1 MKRKGKKFLTI
12 LLSVMIVVTY
22 MVPGSVFAET
32 TRAAGDLYELVDS
45 LEDGGEYLI
54 VNTNSAG
61 TAYALTNSGS
71 SSLGKTEVTISD
83 DLKISAPS
91 EDVIWTAATN
101 GEGFNLSNGGSYM
114 EGVGGEVTIVTSL
127 QYSTRHF
134 TYENNQLAHVG
145 GRNTYVV
152 YYDGS
157 KYTSTYNSTN
167 EKVYIY
173 KKAAAGTAS
182 VTGVT
187 LDQTSLTLK
196 QGKTATLKATVAPTD
211 AADKTVSWATSDDT
225 VATVSNGKVT
235 AEGPGTATITV
246 TTNDGGFTAQCA
258 VTVEAAEL
266 ETYVLVDE
274 PVYGESY
281 LIVSSNSAGSAYA
294 LTNPGGTSGG
304 AAMAATPVTITE
316 KNGSLTISADK
327 DDTSILWKTTKN
339 GEGFTLTNGSDYIE
353 TSGGKIAIFNPVKNA
368 DRYWKYEDNVLS
380 HGGGS
385 SSNWYIL
392 YYDNGF
398 AYTYNGTGGKVYFF
412 GVPGTA
418 SVTGVTLDQAT
429 MNLKEGKTA
438 TLTATVAPADAA
450 NKAVS
455 WSTSDDSVAT
465 VDNGK
470 VTAVGAGTATIIVTT
485 EDGGFTATCQVTV
498 AAVALETYEL
508 IDTPLDGE
516 TYRIVSS
523 NQAGD
528 GFMLTNPGGTSGG
541 ASMAATPVTLTSSGG
556 KVTLK
561 ADDGETSIFW
571 KWTANG
577 ERFNLTNGTDYLE
590 GKSGEVK
597 IFSSQQYADRG
608 WTYEGGQLRHL
619 GGNNTYV
626 VYYSNGFTS
635 TYDSSDAKIYF
646 FGKKTGGDDPI
657 EPDPIPVDS
666 VSLDKTSISLEV
678 GKTAT
683 LTATVLPDNATDKT
697 VTWRSNDTDI
707 ATVSNAGV
715 VTAKGEGTTTIR
727 ATAGEKS
734 ATCSVTVTEK
744 TVTGQAVNVGV
755 SSDIHGSVD
764 RLEAWLTA
772 VQNTVDPDLD
782 SMLYCGDYSYQMSNL
797 ESFVSDFQSIVSV
810 TNTIVGEGKA
820 VYTSGNHEYY
830 IGNREIPL
838 DERFTST
845 PGFVRLGEA
854 LVRPNY
860 IVYCMGA
867 AGWYNGIGTFPQ
879 DDIDALE
886 SYLASAPTDIPILI
900 LSHFPLHM
908 NSSRTITNAD
918 KVIEV
923 LNDHPNTVFFWGHN
937 HSQAPRT
944 ETHYGD
950 VLVKGDTLTY
960 ASNKSSEIN
969 FTYACAGGMYQDNQT
984 EYSGVVLS
992 ISADGSEVSF
1002 QYYNAT
1008 SGQTIGD
1015 STTIHIDGTAAVK
1028 HTITA
1033 SAGANG
1039 TITPSGEVQVTDGK
1053 SKEFSFKADTGY
1065 KIDTV
1070 TVDGEAIADPGK
1082 SYTFENVTEDHTINV
1097 TFKAKDPS
1105 ESNYYKLVDAFKD
1118 GEEYLIVNT
1127 NAAGSGYVL
1136 TNPGATSDGAS
1147 MTATSVDISEGDID
1161 NDGTEDKY
1169 IAMDQENI
1177 VWTTTASGQGF
1188 YLTNDG
1194 AFLGGK
1200 GGNVRIYTS
1209 NPYSD
1214 RYWTYSDNKLTFRG
1228 SGTNTVYTVYYS
1240 NGFASSSSS
1249 SGSGSSSNKI
1259 YIYEKTEYVAG
1270 TDAVT
1275 GVELDESE
1283 IRLLEG
1289 KTHKLTA
1296 RVLPTTAADK
1306 SVTWSSSDEEIAT
1319 VDQTGLVTAVAE
1331 GTATITVTTTDGS
1344 FTANCQVTVDPY
1356 VPGSGVNVGVT
1367 SDVHGNIT
1375 GLGDWLTTIQ
1385 EDYDPDM
1392 DSVLYCGDY
1401 SYNMNNLDDYIAD
1414 FNQVVSTTNTIIGEG
1429 KGVYTS
1435 GNHEYYIGSREIPLD
1450 ESFTSTPGF
1459 VRLGEALV
1467 KEDYIVYCMG
1477 AASWG
1482 NNAVGEYPQADIDAL
1497 EAYLES
1503 APSDIP
1509 ILIPAHFPLHFISGR
1524 TVTNADKV
1532 IAVLNEHPNAIF
1544 FWGHNHSQNDPH
1556 YGQIVKARGSIEYAS
1571 GKSSEINFTYAC
1583 AGGMYQDSQTQ
1594 YSGVVVHIDKAD
1606 QGYDL
1611 TFQYYRATTG
1621 EPIGDE
1627 TTLHL
1632 EDNETVKHTITA
1644 TAGENGAI
1652 SPEGAVSVRDGADR
1666 TFTFRPAAGYEAG
1679 EVKVDDEAVTIEG
1692 EKYTFTGVTED
1703 HTISVTFRKADVTE
1717 YILTDVANDKGNYM
1731 VVSNGFALINDGGT
1745 IGAVPV
1751 QMSEDGKSVFVR
1763 TGDLE
1768 KNIIWT
1774 LKAATTTETS
1784 GAFTVENGGLKLS
1797 RVSGGSEGGADNPA
1811 EITEEEK
1818 VSEYSGLPYYQW
1830 SYDVEN
1836 SLLTMV
1842 GGQNGDSTFYFY
1854 YNESEGKFYTTTT
1867 ENNTGLYI
1875 PATPEI
1881 VWGEPTYTWAEDNS
1895 TCTAKRIGTDGI
1907 STTEEQ
1913 ETVAAGDVVVKNA
1926 TCEEDGREVFTAVFK
1941 SEVFETQTKEI
1952 VLPKLNHDWEF
1963 TGFEW
1968 EDDFSAASAVFTC
1981 KNDSTHVQK
1990 IGASIYTEI
1999 TQSTCTTAG
2008 SATYTAT
2015 VAADLSL
2022 DGKQHVDVG
2031 TKEIPPKNHDYARVG
2046 WNWASD
2052 YSKATLTFKCKVCD
2066 HEEIVPAEI
2075 TQEISEPTCLEDGRS
2090 VYTAVVEFEG
2100 SEYTSVKDITLSK
2113 LGHDWGEPTWSWTGS
2128 AAEGYT
2134 AAEATFICL
2143 RDEEHTKTIEADIRE
2158 KTDAATCEA
2167 DGKITYTASVT
2178 LNGEDY
2184 SDTKEKI
2191 LPALGHSWST
2201 PIYEWAEDNS
2211 TVVATRVCKHDP
2223 DHVETETAEAE
2234 AEVTKPATCEEKG
2247 ETTYTATFK
2256 NAAFKTQTKTLV
2268 NVPATG
2274 HDWGEVKYEWAEDH
2288 STVTASRVCKHDATH
2303 VETETARASSVK
2315 TKEPTCETKG
2325 ETTYSATFRSAVFEA
2340 QTETVADIP
2349 ALGHDWKFVNF
2360 KWAGNDEDGYEEAV
2374 ADYRCQRDTSH
2385 KKSVDAVITK
2395 ESTDATCT
2403 TPGTV
2408 KYTATIAAAD
2418 ALDGEAR
2425 SESKTVTGQALGHDW
2440 GEVKYEWAEDN
2451 STVTATRVCK
2461 NDATHVETE
2470 TAEVMAKITKAATCE
2485 AKGETTY
2492 TATFKNAAFK
2502 AQTKTLADIDALG
2515 HDWAAITY
2523 DWAKDNSTVTATRVC
2538 KNDAAHT
2545 ITETAE
2551 VVAKITKAATCE
2563 AKGETTYTAEFENEI
2578 FETQTKVLADIAA
2591 LGHDWAAITYEWADD
2606 NSTVVATRVCKNDA
2620 AHTVTE
2626 TAEVVAKITKAATCE
2641 AKGETTYT
2649 AEFKNEIFETQ
2660 TKTLA
2665 NIDALGHDWKFVNFK
2680 WAGNDEEGYEEV
2692 VVDYK
2697 CARDG
2702 AHKKSVEATITK
2714 ASTDATCTVA
2724 GTVTYTAAITAAD
2737 ALDGEA
2743 RTENRTVVGQPL
2755 GHDWGEVKY
2764 EWATDNSSVTATRV
2778 CKHDATHVETET
2790 AQNKGE
2796 VTKPAT
2802 CEGKGET
2809 TYTAEFKNAAFKTQT
2824 KTVADV
2830 EALGHDWKFVN
2841 FKWAGNDTEGYEEA
2855 VVDYKCSRDGAHKK
2869 SVDATITKESTAA
2882 TCTTPGKDIYTASI
2896 SAADALDGEARS
2908 ESKTVVT
2915 VAALGHDWGEV
2926 KYEWAE
2932 DDSTVTATRVCKRD
2946 ATHVE
2951 TETAQV
2957 EAKVTKPATC
2967 EAKGET
2973 TYTATFKNAAFETQT
2988 KTLVNI
2994 EATGH
2999 DWGEPTYEWAKDNST
3014 VTAKRVCK
3022 HDPSHVEK
3030 ETVYPDSEDTIDPG
3044 CTEEGQDTLVATFE
3058 SEYFATQTKIM
3069 TLPATG
3075 HFYSEYKLVTKA
3087 TTTKS
3092 GKLVKTCEICD
3103 KKITMLVAPVLC
3115 KAKVV
3120 TSTKAKLTWTKV
3132 SGAQRYVVY
3141 FADCGKSGTKKVA
3154 MTANLSYTRAGLKK
3168 GETYK
3173 FKVVAQRK
3181 IDSKWKDISTGF
3193 LGHFASGD
3201 LTADKLYTNAK
3212 SISVAKDTVSIK
3224 KGKTSQ
3230 IKPSV
3235 TPVKSG
3241 KEVLSKGH
3249 NVEVYRYTSS
3259 NTAIAKVSASG
3270 KITAVKKG
3278 TCKIYVVAPNGVW
3291 KEISVTVK

>member
-1 MKRKGKKFLTI
+1 MKRRGKKFLTI

-54 VNTNSAG
+54 VNKNSAG

-71 SSLGKTEVTISD
+71 SSLDKTEVTISD

-91 EDVIWTAATN
+91 EAVIWTAATN
-101 GEGFNLSNGGSYM
+101 GEGFNLSNGGSYI
-114 EGVGGEVTIVTSL
+114 EGYQSSARIASTLTNPERYWV
-127 QYSTRHF
+127 YSG
-134 TYENNQLAHVG
+134 NQLKHLG
-145 GRNTYVV
+145 GSSDRYL
-152 YYDGS
+152 Y
-157 KYTSTYNSTN
+157 YNSSGSFAGTTSGSN
-167 EKVYIY
+167 RYIYIY

-196 QGKTATLKATVAPTD
+196 QGKTATLKATVAP
-211 AADKTVSWATSDDT
+211 S
-225 VATVSNGKVT
+225 
-235 AEGPGTATITV
+235 
-246 TTNDGGFTAQCA
+246 
-258 VTVEAAEL
+258 
-266 ETYVLVDE
+266 
-274 PVYGESY
+274 
-281 LIVSSNSAGSAYA
+281 
-294 LTNPGGTSGG
+294 
-304 AAMAATPVTITE
+304 
-316 KNGSLTISADK
+316 
-327 DDTSILWKTTKN
+327 
-339 GEGFTLTNGSDYIE
+339 
-353 TSGGKIAIFNPVKNA
+353 
-368 DRYWKYEDNVLS
+368 
-380 HGGGS
+380 
-385 SSNWYIL
+385 
-392 YYDNGF
+392 
-398 AYTYNGTGGKVYFF
+398 
-412 GVPGTA
+412 
-418 SVTGVTLDQAT
+418 
-429 MNLKEGKTA
+429 
-438 TLTATVAPADAA
+438 DAA
-450 NKAVS
+450 NKAIS
-455 WSTSDDSVAT
+455 WSTSNDSVAT

-470 VTAVGAGTATIIVTT
+470 VTAVGEGNATITVTT

-498 AAVALETYEL
+498 AAAALETYEL
-508 IDTPLDGE
+508 IDTPVAGE
-516 TYRIVSS
+516 TYLIVSS

-528 GFMLTNPGGTSGG
+528 GFALTNPGGTSGG
-541 ASMAATPVTLTSSGG
+541 AAMVATPVTLTSSDG
-556 KVTLK
+556 KITLK

-626 VYYSNGFTS
+626 VYYENGFTS
-635 TYDSSDAKIYF
+635 TYDASDAKIYF
-646 FGKKTGGDDPI
+646 FGKKTGGDDPV

-666 VSLDKTSISLEV
+666 ISLDKDSISLEV

-683 LTATVLPDNATDKT
+683 LTATVLPDSATDKT

-772 VQNTVDPDLD
+772 VQDTVDPDLD

-797 ESFVSDFQSIVSV
+797 EAFVSDFQSIVSV

-860 IVYCMGA
+860 IVYCLGA

-879 DDIDALE
+879 DDINALE
-886 SYLASAPTDIPILI
+886 NYLASAPTDIPILI

-944 ETHYGD
+944 ETHYGE

-969 FTYACAGGMYQDNQT
+969 FTYACAGGMYQDSQT
-984 EYSGVVLS
+984 QFSGVVLS
-992 ISADGSEVSF
+992 ISADGKEVSF

-1008 SGQTIGD
+1008 NGQTNGD

-1118 GEEYLIVNT
+1118 GEEYLIVST
-1127 NAAGSGYVL
+1127 NAAGSGYAL

-1169 IAMDQENI
+1169 IAMDQENV
-1177 VWTTTASGQGF
+1177 VWTTKASGEGF

-1200 GGNVRIYTS
+1200 SGNVRIYTA

-1319 VDQTGLVTAVAE
+1319 VDQTGLVAAVAE

-1356 VPGSGVNVGVT
+1356 VPGSGVNIGVT

-1375 GLGDWLTTIQ
+1375 GLTDWLTTIQ

-1401 SYNMNNLDDYIAD
+1401 SYNMNNLDDFVAD

-1429 KGVYTS
+1429 KGVFTS
-1435 GNHEYYIGSREIPLD
+1435 GNHEYYIGGREIPLD
-1450 ESFTSTPGF
+1450 ERFTSTPGF

-1482 NNAVGEYPQADIDAL
+1482 NNAVGEYPQEDIDAL

-1556 YGQIVKARGSIEYAS
+1556 YGQIVKAGGSIEYAS
-1571 GKSSEINFTYAC
+1571 GKSEEINFTYAC

-1594 YSGVVVHIDKAD
+1594 YSGVVVHIDKVD

-1627 TTLHL
+1627 TALHL
-1632 EDNETVKHTITA
+1632 EDNETIKHTITA

-1666 TFTFRPAAGYEAG
+1666 TFTFKPAAGYEVD

-1692 EKYTFTGVTED
+1692 EKYTFTGVTAD
-1703 HTISVTFRKADVTE
+1703 HTINVTFKKADVTE

-1751 QMSEDGKSVFVR
+1751 QTSADGKSVFVR

-1774 LKAATTTETS
+1774 LKAATTEETS

-1842 GGQNGDSTFYFY
+1842 GGQDGDSTFYFY

-1881 VWGEPTYTWAEDNS
+1881 VWGEPAYTWAEDNS

-2143 RDEEHTKTIEADIRE
+2143 RDDEHTKTIEADIRE

-2167 DGKITYTASVT
+2167 TGKITYTASVT

-2191 LPALGHSWST
+2191 LTALGHSWST

-2211 TVVATRVCKHDP
+2211 TVVATRVCKHDL
-2223 DHVETETAEAE
+2223 DHVETETAVAE

-2256 NAAFKTQTKTLV
+2256 NTAFKTQTKTLV

-2274 HDWGEVKYEWAEDH
+2274 HDWAAPTYQWAEDH
-2288 STVTASRVCKHDATH
+2288 STVTASRICKHDATH

-2403 TPGTV
+2403 TAGTV
-2408 KYTATIAAAD
+2408 KYTATIAATD

-2440 GEVKYEWAEDN
+2440 GEVTYEWAEDN
-2451 STVTATRVCK
+2451 STVVATRICK
-2461 NDATHVETE
+2461 HDATHVETE
-2470 TAEVMAKITKAATCE
+2470 TAQTKGEVTKPATCE
-2485 AKGETTY
+2485 GKGETTY
-2492 TATFKNAAFK
+2492 TAEFKNAAFK
-2502 AQTKTLADIDALG
+2502 TQTKVLADIAALG

-2523 DWAKDNSTVTATRVC
+2523 EWAKDNSTVTATRVC

-2545 ITETAE
+2545 VTETAEVVANITKAATCEAKGETTYTAEFENEIFETQTKVLADIAALGHDWDEVKYEWAEDNSTVVATRVCKNDAAHVETETVEAKAKVTKPATCEAKGETTYTATFKNAAFETQTKTLANIDALGHNWADITYEWASDNSTVTATRVCKNDAAHTVTETAE

-2578 FETQTKVLADIAA
+2578 FETQTKTLVDIDAI
-2591 LGHDWAAITYEWADD
+2591 GHDWAAITYEWADD

-2626 TAEVVAKITKAATCE
+2626 TAEVVAKITKPATCE

-2702 AHKKSVEATITK
+2702 AHKKSIEATITK
-2714 ASTDATCTVA
+2714 SSTDATCTVA

-2743 RTENRTVVGQPL
+2743 RTESRTVVGQAL
-2755 GHDWGEVKY
+2755 GHDWGDVKY
-2764 EWATDNSSVTATRV
+2764 EWAEDNSSVTATRV
-2778 CKHDATHVETET
+2778 CKNDATHVETET
-2790 AQNKGE
+2790 VQAKGE

-2809 TYTAEFKNAAFKTQT
+2809 TYTAE
-2824 KTVADV
+2824 
-2830 EALGHDWKFVN
+2830 
-2841 FKWAGNDTEGYEEA
+2841 
-2855 VVDYKCSRDGAHKK
+2855 
-2869 SVDATITKESTAA
+2869 
-2882 TCTTPGKDIYTASI
+2882 
-2896 SAADALDGEARS
+2896 
-2908 ESKTVVT
+2908 
-2915 VAALGHDWGEV
+2915 
-2926 KYEWAE
+2926 
-2932 DDSTVTATRVCKRD
+2932 
-2946 ATHVE
+2946 
-2951 TETAQV
+2951 
-2957 EAKVTKPATC
+2957 
-2967 EAKGET
+2967 
-2973 TYTATFKNAAFETQT
+2973 FKNAAFETQT

-3022 HDPSHVEK
+3022 RDATHVET
-3030 ETVYPDSEDTIDPG
+3030 ETVEVDAIETTDPTCTKEGEDI
-3044 CTEEGQDTLVATFE
+3044 LVATFE
-3058 SEYFATQTKIM
+3058 GEYFADQTKTV

-3075 HFYSEYKLVTKA
+3075 HSYGEYQLVTKA

-3092 GKLVKTCEICD
+3092 GKLTKTCEHCG
-3103 KKITMLVAPVLC
+3103 KKVNMLVAPVLC

-3120 TSTKAKLTWTKV
+3120 TSTEAKITWAKV
-3132 SGAQRYVVY
+3132 KGAQRYVVY
-3141 FADCGKSGTKKVA
+3141 FANCGRAGTKKIG
-3154 MTANLSYTRAGLKK
+3154 MTSNLSYNKASLKK
-3168 GETYK
+3168 GEAYK
-3173 FKVVAQRK
+3173 FKILAQRK
-3181 IDSKWKDISTGF
+3181 IGGKWKTISTGF
-3193 LGHFASGD
+3193 LGHFAAGN
-3201 LTADKLYTNAK
+3201 LTADKKYTNPK
-3212 SISVAKDTVSIK
+3212 SLSVAKDTVTIK

-3235 TPVKSG
+3235 TPVKAG
-3241 KEVLSKGH
+3241 KELLKKNH
-3249 NVEVYRYTSS
+3249 NVEIFRYMSS
-3259 NTAIAKVSASG
+3259 NTAIATVSSSG
-3270 KITAVKKG
+3270 KITAIKKG
-3278 TCKIYVVAPNGVW
+3278 TCKVYVVAPNGLW